1 MRSGK
6 QVLSSRFYHNM
17 CYYSSR
23 FYQKSKSIPLGFVKY
38 SAIIPLGFIRK
49 GAFSLYYYEQ
59 KSPKICQ
66 KCPVSPCLSGER
78 RLEIKY

>member
-38 SAIIPLGFIRK
+38 IAIIPLGFIK
-49 GAFSLYYYEQ
+49 NCSNSFVIFIINYYLCHRYL
-59 KSPKICQ
+59 KKISICT
-66 KCPVSPCLSGER
+66 
-78 RLEIKY
+78 